1 MKNYKKILIVE
12 DEFISAEYLKELLE
26 KEDYEVLD
34 IVDNGPEAIEKCGTL
49 KPDIILMDIM
59 LNGQMSGCEAAVE
72 IYQKYKY
79 SCEIIFLTAY
89 ASTEMINYAADAH
102 AYGYLMKPYREE
114 EILAT
119 LRLIATHNVSQTV
132 EETEKETIELNRGY
146 LFNTKLHRLFT
157 KNEGEVPLGKKPLKL
172 IELLAKNKNSS
183 VSHEQI
189 CHYIWGEN
197 KSNATLRSLIHRIR
211 TTVYND
217 FIVNI
222 NGLGYRIN

>member
-1 MKNYKKILIVE
+1 
-12 DEFISAEYLKELLE
+12 
-26 KEDYEVLD
+26 
-34 IVDNGPEAIEKCGTL
+34 
-49 KPDIILMDIM
+49 MDIM
-59 LNGQMSGCEAAVE
+59 LRGKMSGCEAAVE
-72 IYQKYKY
+72 IYQKYKH

-89 ASTEMINYAADAH
+89 ASSEMVNYATDAH

-119 LRLIATHNVSQTV
+119 LRLLFAHEISKEKQ
-132 EETEKETIELNRGY
+132 EEKEAIELSHDY
-146 LFNTKLHRLFT
+146 FFNTKLNRLFT
-157 KNEGEVPLGKKPLKL
+157 KNREVPLGKKPLKL

-211 TTVYND
+211 SIVYND

-222 NGLGYRIN
+222 NGLGYKIN

>member
-26 KEDYEVLD
+26 KDGYEVVD
-34 IVDNGPEAIEKCGTL
+34 IVDNGPEAIEKCNKL
-49 KPDIILMDIM
+49 KPDIVLMDIM

-72 IYQKYKY
+72 IYQRHKH
-79 SCEIIFLTAY
+79 SCEILFLSAY
-89 ASTEMINYAADAH
+89 TSSEMVNYATDAH
-102 AYGYLMKPYREE
+102 AYGYLMKPYREG

-119 LRLIATHNVSQTV
+119 LKLIATHEDTQP
-132 EETEKETIELNRGY
+132 EIKTEKETIELNHGY

-157 KNEGEVPLGKKPLKL
+157 KNREVPLGKRPLKL

-217 FIVNI
+217 FIINI
-222 NGLGYRIN
+222 NGLGYKIN

>member
-12 DEFISAEYLKELLE
+12 DEFISAEYLKEIL
-26 KEDYEVLD
+26 KKANYTVVD
-34 IVDNGPEAIEKCGTL
+34 IVDNAIEAIEKCKTL

-59 LNGQMSGCEAAVE
+59 LKGQMSGCEAAIE
-72 IYQKYKY
+72 IYQKYKH
-79 SCEIIFLTAY
+79 SCEIIFLSAY
-89 ASTEMINYAADAH
+89 ASSEMINYAADAH

-119 LRLIATHNVSQTV
+119 LKLLSSHEKS
-132 EETEKETIELNRGY
+132 TEKVEPKEVIELSNGY
-146 LFNTKLHRLFT
+146 LFNTKLQRLFT
-157 KNEGEVPLGKKPLKL
+157 RNKEVPLGKKPLKL
-172 IELLAKNKNSS
+172 IEILAKNRNSS

-211 TTVYND
+211 HIVYND

>member
-1 MKNYKKILIVE
+1 MKNCKKILIVE
-12 DEFISAEYLKELLE
+12 DEFISAEYLKEILE
-26 KEDYEVLD
+26 KEGYEVLD
-34 IVDNGPEAIEKCGTL
+34 IVDNGIEAIEKCKTL
-49 KPDIILMDIM
+49 KPNIILMDIM
-59 LNGQMSGCEAAVE
+59 LKGQMSGCEAAVE
-72 IYQKYKY
+72 IYKKYKH

-89 ASTEMINYAADAH
+89 ANSEIINYATDAH

-119 LRLIATHNVSQTV
+119 LKLLSAHEVSPNVK
-132 EETEKETIELNRGY
+132 EEKEIIELNHNY
-146 LFNTKLHRLFT
+146 LFNTKLNRLFT
-157 KNEGEVPLGKKPLKL
+157 KDKEVPLGKKPLKL

-211 TTVYND
+211 HLVYND

>member
-1 MKNYKKILIVE
+1 MKNYRKILIVE

-26 KEDYEVLD
+26 KEGYEVVD
-34 IVDNGPEAIEKCGTL
+34 VVDNGTEAIEKCKTM
-49 KPDIILMDIM
+49 KPDVILMDIM
-59 LNGQMSGCEAAVE
+59 LKGQMSGCEAAVA
-72 IYQKYKY
+72 IYQKYKH

-89 ASTEMINYAADAH
+89 SSSEMINYATDAH

-119 LRLIATHNVSQTV
+119 LKLLSVHEERT
-132 EETEKETIELNRGY
+132 ETEENQEKIELGHDY
-146 LFNTKLHRLFT
+146 LFDTKLNRLFA
-157 KNEGEVPLGKKPLKL
+157 KDKEIPLGRKPLKL

-189 CHYIWGEN
+189 CHYIWGGN

>member
-1 MKNYKKILIVE
+1 MKNCKKILIVE

-26 KEDYEVLD
+26 KDNYEVVD
-34 IVDNGPEAIEKCGTL
+34 IVDNGIEAIEKCKTL
-49 KPDIILMDIM
+49 KPDIVLMDIM

-72 IYQKYKY
+72 IYQKHKH

-89 ASTEMINYAADAH
+89 SSSEMISYATDAH

-119 LRLIATHNVSQTV
+119 LKLLSSHKETQV
-132 EETEKETIELNRGY
+132 EVQIEQETIELNKGY

-157 KNEGEVPLGKKPLKL
+157 RNREVPLGKKPLKL

-211 TTVYND
+211 NTVYND